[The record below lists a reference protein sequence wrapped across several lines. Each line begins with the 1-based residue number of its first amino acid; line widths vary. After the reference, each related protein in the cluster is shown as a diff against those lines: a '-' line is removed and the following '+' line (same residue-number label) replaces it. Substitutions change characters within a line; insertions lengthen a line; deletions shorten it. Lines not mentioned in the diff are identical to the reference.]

1 MSEGSDSD
9 YSEYSASDKEWS
21 ESSEYSFSPKPR
33 QIKKRKIKKKRK
45 AKQKYTEMENESDST
60 DESDNENKQKGK
72 RKRQKPKHRSR
83 KTPSPL
89 PQQVKHG
96 ESPKRT
102 PKAEST
108 AQGQELQD
116 NPEGKA
122 LDIGAISTITGAGRV
137 SCPTDQWLQLMQ
149 YVQ

>member
-1 MSEGSDSD
+1 M
-9 YSEYSASDKEWS
+9 
-21 ESSEYSFSPKPR
+21 
-33 QIKKRKIKKKRK
+33 
-45 AKQKYTEMENESDST
+45 EMENESDST

-72 RKRQKPKHRSR
+72 KKRQKPKHRSR

-96 ESPKRT
+96 ESSKRT

>member
-9 YSEYSASDKEWS
+9 YSEYSASDEEWS
-21 ESSEYSFSPKPR
+21 ESSESSFSPKPR
-33 QIKKRKIKKKRK
+33 KIRKRKIKKKRK
-45 AKQKYTEMENESDST
+45 AKQKYMEMENESAST

-72 RKRQKPKHRSR
+72 KKSQKPKHRSR
-83 KTPSPL
+83 KTPS

-108 AQGQELQD
+108 AQDQELQD

-137 SCPTDQWLQLMQ
+137 SCHTDQWVQLMQ